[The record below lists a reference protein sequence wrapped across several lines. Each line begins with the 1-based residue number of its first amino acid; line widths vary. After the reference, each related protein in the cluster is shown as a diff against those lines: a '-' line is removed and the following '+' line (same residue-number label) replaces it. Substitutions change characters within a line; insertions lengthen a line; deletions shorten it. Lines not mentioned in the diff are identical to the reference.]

1 MVDKNLLQTWVFSHT
16 EDDGTKVFL
25 TKKNMAINGE
35 NKNKNESLEFKE
47 NGEFIGVSISNN
59 NINKE
64 IGKYMVEGNFI
75 YVNFPNHYM
84 DKMLTI
90 TSLDDKVLKI
100 K

>member
-16 EDDGTKVFL
+16 EDDGTKVFV
-25 TKKNMAINGE
+25 TKKNMASNGE
-35 NKNKNESLEFKE
+35 NKNESLEFKE

-59 NINKE
+59 NINKDT
-64 IGKYMVEGNFI
+64 GKYMVEGNFI

-90 TSLDDKVLKI
+90 ASLDNKVLKI